1 MGTWTTDIAGQG
13 LCHTR
18 PLSRAERARQRQ
30 IARRWKMWEPLLLHD
45 LRRADAPVAAELPR
59 LRQVH
64 ARTMHLILDAGL
76 GYAAINRDRNV
87 KLDDP
92 RLTDE
97 ERAAEMAG
105 LRRKSLMLK
114 RGRGKKV
121 SE

>member
-1 MGTWTTDIAGQG
+1 MATWTTDIAGMG
-13 LCHTR
+13 LAHTR
-18 PLSRAERARQRQ
+18 PLTRAERSRQRQ
-30 IARRWKMWEPLLLHD
+30 IARRWKMWEPLLLHN
-45 LRRADAPVAAELPR
+45 LRCADAPVAAELPR
-59 LRQVH
+59 LRQNH
-64 ARTMHLILDAGL
+64 SRAMHLILDAGL

-114 RGRGKKV
+114 RGRHAQPK
-121 SE
+121 

>member
-1 MGTWTTDIAGQG
+1 MATWTTDIAGMG
-13 LCHTR
+13 LAHTR
-18 PLSRAERARQRQ
+18 PLTRAERSRQRQ
-30 IARRWKMWEPLLLHD
+30 IARRWKMWEPLLLHN
-45 LRRADAPVAAELPR
+45 LRCADAPVAAELPR
-59 LRQVH
+59 LKQNHTR
-64 ARTMHLILDAGL
+64 AMHLILDAGL

-114 RGRGKKV
+114 RGRHAKPK
-121 SE
+121 